1 MKEDKLVAEQE
12 ELHQEQEKVEVQEWR
27 RRIPTKKYK
36 KRVVIK
42 VGTNVM
48 VNKDNRI
55 VGPIL
60 KKLVDQIA
68 RLYEDDIITVL
79 VSSGSVI
86 AGKEVLDDNTIEDDT
101 IRRQVYSA
109 VGQPRM
115 MRHYY
120 SIFHDYGMRCA
131 QILATKR
138 DFDAGKH
145 RENMINCYEGL
156 LSQGIVPIANEDDA
170 VSLSMSMFTDNDE
183 LASLVAELIDA
194 DMLILL
200 TDTEGLYD
208 GHPDDDNTRLI
219 KTVSP
224 DQDVEKYIQ
233 SSNKK
238 EGEGRGG
245 MKSKLGVA
253 KETARKQIPTYIANG
268 KIDDNIIKIVNG
280 EEVGTKV
287 YDKPKKNI

>member
-1 MKEDKLVAEQE
+1 MEF
-12 ELHQEQEKVEVQEWR
+12 
-27 RRIPTKKYK
+27 K

-48 VNKDNRI
+48 VNRDNRI

-68 RLYEDDIITVL
+68 RLYEEDIMTVL
-79 VSSGSVI
+79 ISSGSVI
-86 AGKEVLDDNTIEDDT
+86 AGKEVLDNNDIEDET
-101 IRRQVYSA
+101 VRRQVYSA
-109 VGQPRM
+109 VGQPRL

-120 SIFHDYGMRCA
+120 SIFHNYGMRCA
-131 QILATKR
+131 QVLATKR
-138 DFDAGKH
+138 DFDEGKH

-183 LASLVAELIDA
+183 LASLVAELIHA

-200 TDTEGLYD
+200 TDTDGLYD
-208 GHPDDDNTRLI
+208 GHPDDEESRLI
-219 KTVSP
+219 KSVTT
-224 DQDVEKYIQ
+224 DQRVEHFIQ
-233 SSNKK
+233 SSQKK

-245 MKSKLGVA
+245 MGSKLNVA
-253 KETARKQIPTYIANG
+253 KKTAAKNIPTYIANG
-268 KIDDNIIKIVNG
+268 KKDDSIIDIVHG
-280 EEVGTKV
+280 KDVGTRIYHEELSSSEK
-287 YDKPKKNI
+287 

>member
-1 MKEDKLVAEQE
+1 MNFDRKQ
-12 ELHQEQEKVEVQEWR
+12 
-27 RRIPTKKYK
+27 YK
-36 KRVVIK
+36 KRIVIK

-48 VNKDNRI
+48 VNRDNRI

-68 RLYEDDIITVL
+68 RLYEEDIITVL
-79 VSSGSVI
+79 ISSGSVI
-86 AGKEVLDDNTIEDDT
+86 AGKEVLDENTIEDPT
-101 IRRQVYSA
+101 TRRQVYSA

-131 QILATKR
+131 QVLATKR
-138 DFDAGKH
+138 DFDEGKH
-145 RENMINCYEGL
+145 RDNMINCYEGL
-156 LSQGIVPIANEDDA
+156 LSQGVIPIANEDDA

-183 LASLVAELIDA
+183 LASLVAELIHA

-200 TDTEGLYD
+200 TDTDGLYD
-208 GHPDDDNTRLI
+208 GHPDDDNSSVI
-219 KTVSP
+219 KSVST

-233 SSNKK
+233 SSDKK

-245 MKSKLGVA
+245 MDSKLKVA
-253 KETARKQIPTYIANG
+253 KATAAKNIPTYIANG
-268 KIDDNIIKIVNG
+268 KIDDNIIDIVHGKN
-280 EEVGTKV
+280 VGTRI
-287 YDKPKKNI
+287 YHDE